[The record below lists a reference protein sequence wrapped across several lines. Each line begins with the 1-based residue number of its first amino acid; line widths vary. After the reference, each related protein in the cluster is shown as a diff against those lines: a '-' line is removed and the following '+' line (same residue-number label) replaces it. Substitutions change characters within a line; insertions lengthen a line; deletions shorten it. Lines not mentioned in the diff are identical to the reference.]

1 MKLAC
6 SVKDLGPYKV
16 SERVYFMQIYRK
28 QFSKFSKYLYFLSHD
43 MIYKNCW
50 GKWIQKSSKKRTLK
64 INYFNLSFHILT
76 IRKIFIRDFCTS
88 KAWIDETLI
97 TLAKNFIFSNEI
109 RITGIQQHWKNVGTN
124 FLLDLIFNYTFFHS
138 SRIRNHPRSLK

>member
-1 MKLAC
+1 MD
-6 SVKDLGPYKV
+6 SKV
-16 SERVYFMQIYRK
+16 IKKTYFE
-28 QFSKFSKYLYFLSHD
+28 D
-43 MIYKNCW
+43 
-50 GKWIQKSSKKRTLK
+50 K

-76 IRKIFIRDFCTS
+76 IRKIFVQDFCTS

-138 SRIRNHPRSLK
+138 SRITNHPRSLK